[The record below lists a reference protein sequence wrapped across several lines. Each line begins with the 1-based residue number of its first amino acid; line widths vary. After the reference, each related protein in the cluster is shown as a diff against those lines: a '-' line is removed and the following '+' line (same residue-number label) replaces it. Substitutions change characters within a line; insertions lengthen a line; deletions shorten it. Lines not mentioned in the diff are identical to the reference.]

1 MSGTPSHDHGRS
13 IDWGGTSAD
22 YAACRP
28 GYPPSFYD
36 RLAALGVGLTEQRLL
51 DLGAGT
57 GAVSREFAWRGCVVS
72 GVDVAENQ
80 IRAAREM
87 AREEGLSVD
96 FRVGPAEDTDFP
108 DASFDVI
115 TAAQSWLYFDRER
128 AIAEVKRLLA
138 PGGRLMTCHI
148 CWLPR
153 EDAVAR
159 RSEELVLKHNPDWT
173 AGDYS
178 GDIPA
183 FPKWA
188 RSHSCLAGMFY
199 YDEPIRFTREQWRG
213 RIRACRGVGAT
224 LAAEQV
230 EGFDREH
237 VALLAKTV
245 PEEFTILHRIDA
257 HIFAPEPTTE

>member
-13 IDWGGTSAD
+13 IDRGGTSAD
-22 YAACRP
+22 YAAYRP
-28 GYPPSFYD
+28 GYPPSFYE
-36 RLAALGVGLTEQRLL
+36 RLAALGVGRSEQRVL

-57 GAVSREFAWRGCVVS
+57 GAVSREFARRGCVVS
-72 GVDVAENQ
+72 GVDIAENQ
-80 IRAAREM
+80 VRAAREM
-87 AREEGLSVD
+87 ARDEGLGVD
-96 FRVGPAEDTDFP
+96 FRVGPAEATGFP

-128 AIAEVKRLLA
+128 AVAEVKRLLA
-138 PGGRLMTCHI
+138 SGGRLVTCHI

-159 RSEELVLKHNPDWT
+159 RSEELVLKHNSDWT

-183 FPKWA
+183 FPEWA
-188 RSHSCLAGMFY
+188 RRHFRLAAMFY
-199 YDEPIRFTREQWRG
+199 YDESIRFTREQWRG

-230 EGFDREH
+230 EAFDHEH
-237 VALLAKTV
+237 TALLAETV
-245 PEEFTILHRIDA
+245 PDEFTILHRIDV
-257 HIFAPEPTTE
+257 HVFVPE

>member
-1 MSGTPSHDHGRS
+1 M
-13 IDWGGTSAD
+13 
-22 YAACRP
+22 
-28 GYPPSFYD
+28 
-36 RLAALGVGLTEQRLL
+36 
-51 DLGAGT
+51 
-57 GAVSREFAWRGCVVS
+57 
-72 GVDVAENQ
+72 
-80 IRAAREM
+80 
-87 AREEGLSVD
+87 
-96 FRVGPAEDTDFP
+96 
-108 DASFDVI
+108 
-115 TAAQSWLYFDRER
+115 
-128 AIAEVKRLLA
+128 
-138 PGGRLMTCHI
+138 
-148 CWLPR
+148 
-153 EDAVAR
+153 
-159 RSEELVLKHNPDWT
+159 LKHNPDWT